1 MNSSTPSQTPLQPA
15 SATTGFPSPADDYLE
30 SRLDLNEYLIKHP
43 AATFF
48 VRASGDSMSGAG
60 ILSGDILI
68 VDRALEARNGSIV
81 VAVIGSDFTVKY
93 FEKAHGRLF
102 LLPANDL
109 YRTIEITSEM
119 NAEIWGVVTT
129 VIRKIGR

>member
-1 MNSSTPSQTPLQPA
+1 MNDTEQSKTPLQPS
-15 SATTGFPSPADDYLE
+15 SATTGFPSPADDYIE
-30 SRLDLNEYLIKHP
+30 SRLDLNDYLVRHP

-48 VRASGDSMSGAG
+48 VRATGDSMTGAG
-60 ILSGDILI
+60 IFPGDILI
-68 VDRALEARNGSIV
+68 VDRALEAGNGSIV
-81 VAVIGSDFTVKY
+81 VAVIGDNFTVKTL
-93 FEKAHGRLF
+93 KKTRGRAF

-129 VIRKIGR
+129 VIRRMVR